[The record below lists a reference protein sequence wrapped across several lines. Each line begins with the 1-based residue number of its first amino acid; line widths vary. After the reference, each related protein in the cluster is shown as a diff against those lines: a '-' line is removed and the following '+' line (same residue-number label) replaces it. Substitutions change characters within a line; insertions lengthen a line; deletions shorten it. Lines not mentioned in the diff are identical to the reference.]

1 MELTEVAHFTDDVA
15 AMRTFGRRLLDSE
28 PIAESP
34 GMAIFALGRS
44 RILIHQ
50 TYASADGEL
59 PPEDHIA
66 FAIPDVGAACQRLTQ
81 QGLTVEIP
89 PNDYDW
95 GRSAYLRDPDE
106 HLIELSQNIES
117 PE

>member
-1 MELTEVAHFTDDVA
+1 MELNEVAHFTNDVA
-15 AMRTFGRRLLDSE
+15 GMSRFYRQLLDTE

-34 GMAIFALGRS
+34 GMTIFAVGRS
-44 RILIHQ
+44 RILIHR
-50 TYASADGEL
+50 TYVPADGEL

-66 FAIPDVGAACQRLTQ
+66 FAVPDLDAACRRLTQ
-81 QGLTVEIP
+81 QALTVEIP

-95 GRSAYLRDPDE
+95 GRSAYLRDPDG
-106 HLIELSQNIES
+106 HLIELSQSIGN